1 MLRCAVGTNVQL
13 GHGIGDKTVAMW
25 LMNAELYDGMS
36 TFDEASDVVVRGM
49 ALHKMIH
56 AVTMCLGAMSA
67 ADFVQGASFDSKRSS
82 RYIRFDTCK
91 RS

>member
-1 MLRCAVGTNVQL
+1 MHCA
-13 GHGIGDKTVAMW
+13 GDKTVAMW

-56 AVTMCLGAMSA
+56 AVTMCLGMKSA
-67 ADFVQGASFDSKRSS
+67 VPFDRAFTFLAKSKEHQIL
-82 RYIRFDTCK
+82 Y
-91 RS
+91 

>member
-1 MLRCAVGTNVQL
+1 
-13 GHGIGDKTVAMW
+13 MW

-56 AVTMCLGAMSA
+56 AVTMCLGMKPS
-67 ADFVQGASFDSKRSS
+67 VQFDRNLTFLASSG
-82 RYIRFDTCK
+82 RYRWVHEF
-91 RS
+91 